1 MTTTEVR
8 GNSHVFPVKG
18 KIMEKVEICM
28 TPEYHSISIS
38 FQDKH
43 SLTFVINPDITRASA
58 IREVDW
64 RKLEA
69 DQAMAGYPLR
79 KLVLRG

>member
-1 MTTTEVR
+1 MTTTKVR

-28 TPEYHSISIS
+28 TSEYHSISIS

-43 SLTFVINPDITRASA
+43 SLTFVINPDITVQTQYEKWTGGNSRLIKRWPD
-58 IREVDW
+58 IRC
-64 RKLEA
+64 
-69 DQAMAGYPLR
+69 GN
-79 KLVLRG
+79 